1 MLAGF
6 STFLRTR
13 FLKNTRRR
21 KPHLHPPIHKYWANF
36 HFEKVRRSPRRV
48 LRYLC
53 WYCFPQPWKR
63 FYLLQWSPWFMPVMV
78 NIFHIP
84 HGLLCGSLKELNI
97 ICSSVM
103 RYWFNLSAGFW
114 SSFFHKYIHTAEA
127 PGLRVVSA
135 RLFVSLS
142 VSLSWSVLLR
152 KGFVFL
158 FCHTDRFSLAT
169 QSETGNV
176 VRIIERLT
184 HKSS

>member
-1 MLAGF
+1 MLAEF

-13 FLKNTRRR
+13 FLKITRRR

-63 FYLLQWSPWFMPVMV
+63 FFLLQWSPWFMAVMV
-78 NIFHIP
+78 NIFHIT

-127 PGLRVVSA
+127 PGLRVASA

-142 VSLSWSVLLR
+142 VCLLVDLFSWGKALFSSSVTLIGFPLR
-152 KGFVFL
+152 
-158 FCHTDRFSLAT
+158 HTEWNR
-169 QSETGNV
+169 
-176 VRIIERLT
+176 
-184 HKSS
+184 KYC

>member
-6 STFLRTR
+6 STFRTR
-13 FLKNTRRR
+13 FLKITRRR

-53 WYCFPQPWKR
+53 WYCFPQPWNR
-63 FYLLQWSPWFMPVMV
+63 FFLLQWSPWFMPVMV
-78 NIFHIP
+78 NIFHIT

-127 PGLRVVSA
+127 PGLRMVSA

-169 QSETGNV
+169 HRVKQEILLELS
-176 VRIIERLT
+176 RD
-184 HKSS
+184 